1 MPHRAREEQQHSGP
15 VSLPDDGE
23 RVSAYTQGQRS
34 TGVKGLSLHTVEILH
49 GFQKLQVHAGEILDD
64 QVHARSQEH
73 MRRLLALAF
82 TTVVLWLAILI
93 VLMER
98 L

>member
-1 MPHRAREEQQHSGP
+1 VPHPSSAHSGRS
-15 VSLPDDGE
+15 SLPDDGE

-34 TGVKGLSLHTVEILH
+34 TGVKGLSLHTVE
-49 GFQKLQVHAGEILDD
+49 KLQVHAGEILDD
-64 QVHARSQEH
+64 QIHARSQEH

-93 VLMER
+93 VLMNR